1 MCVGLSTVRVTE
13 LWMPP
18 RMPVISEPGMFTIF
32 SCAWYI
38 MHHARLDALADHR
51 ARRRARR

>member
-1 MCVGLSTVRVTE
+1 MCVGLTTMRVTE

-18 RMPVISEPGMFTIF
+18 RAPVISEPGVLMIF

-38 MHHARLDALADHR
+38 MHHAGLDALADHR
-51 ARRRARR
+51 ARGDARR